1 MQQSIDLVDCKAC
14 AYANVDAR
22 AWYSSISL
30 RLGAGAAVE
39 RRSASPL
46 LRQNGIRH
54 DHAAAAADAARRAP
68 AAADAVAGRAASQG
82 PAAPPQPR
90 RRRVLRR
97 RCRSH
102 RPRECPSD
110 VATALQTGP
119 DLTGRRTRLAA
130 LSRRRGCVP
139 TPSARAGV
147 GFGRSAVGYS
157 TGLPTTRDGD
167 VGWTEIG
174 PLRLLLLVLA

>member
-39 RRSASPL
+39 RRGASPL
-46 LRQNGIRH
+46 LRQVGIRH

-130 LSRRRGCVP
+130 FVQAARLRSHTERARRCRLRAERRWLQHGPADDKRRRRGV
-139 TPSARAGV
+139 
-147 GFGRSAVGYS
+147 
-157 TGLPTTRDGD
+157 D
-167 VGWTEIG
+167 
-174 PLRLLLLVLA
+174 